1 MSDKKATII
10 IEAEDRA
17 SDALNKVKNK
27 GEDLAKS
34 LAAVGASFTAVG
46 AATVVA
52 VKSFVTSA
60 AEMEQQRVSFET
72 LTGSV
77 ELGRQKLKELTDFAS
92 KTPFEIPQILEQSKR
107 LLAMGIAAD
116 DLIPTFKNLGNI
128 ASGVGMEKLPQ
139 LVLAFGQVKAATK
152 LTGAEL
158 RQFTEA
164 GVPLLQ
170 ALVDKANEGGGA
182 LVKVGGG
189 ASKEMISL
197 STKIATATW
206 EMDYFRKTG
215 GKTDK
220 QLATMQKT
228 IDMNKAKLGELGP
241 VGAATFKRVETNVR
255 DMIDQ
260 IHDGAISFDQVKAAL
275 EGVDDEGSRFFNM
288 MEKQALT
295 TSGQM
300 SNFNDKIYMT
310 KVAIGSALLPTVNEL
325 LNAVAPLMSKFS
337 EFVTANPILAKGF
350 VAVGLAIG
358 AIGAAML
365 VLVPIIL
372 LVNSALFPQ
381 ILLIGAIGLAIALV
395 VAAIFYWKDS
405 LIAFVTASK
414 PQIDLFV
421 AYLQKAWSVSQAIAS
436 WFAATF
442 GPAIKATF
450 DLIIAIVKSVAINF
464 AENTKSIVSLAQSW
478 VDKFAAIEG
487 AVKKAADAIGWMLG
501 KYKELVSFI
510 SGNEIAKKILTEGL
524 KTGIGIA
531 NPIMG
536 ILSRQHGGIV
546 PGGAGD
552 AVPALLHGGERVV
565 SRTGSDVNTQG
576 SSSGTTVNLIIE
588 GDVNSMDMVQ
598 NIVDAVKGA
607 LGRDSELAQLG
618 VSI

>member
-1 MSDKKATII
+1 MADKKATII

-46 AATVVA
+46 AATLVA
-52 VKSFVTSA
+52 VKSFIASA
-60 AEMEQQRVSFET
+60 AEMEQQRVSFEV

-77 ELGRQKLKELTDFAS
+77 ELGQKKLKELTDFAS

-152 LTGAEL
+152 LTGMEL

-170 ALVDKANEGGGA
+170 ALVDKANESGGA
-182 LVKVGGG
+182 LTKVGG
-189 ASKEMISL
+189 ASKDMVKL
-197 STKIATATW
+197 SSKIATASW

-215 GKTDK
+215 GKTDA

-228 IDMNKAKLGELGP
+228 IDMNKAKLSEMGP
-241 VGAATFKRVETNVR
+241 AAAVVFKRVETNAR
-255 DMIDQ
+255 DMIDK
-260 IHDGAISFDQVKAAL
+260 ISDGAVTFDQVKAAL
-275 EGVDDEGSRFFNM
+275 EGMDDEGGKFFQM
-288 MEKQALT
+288 MEKQAQT
-295 TSGQM
+295 TAGQI
-300 SNFNDKIYMT
+300 SNFNDKIFMT
-310 KVAIGSALLPTVNEL
+310 KNAIGSALLPTVNEL
-325 LNAVAPLMSKFS
+325 LGAVTPLLARLS
-337 EFVTANPILAKGF
+337 EFVTANPEIAKAFIGI
-350 VAVGLAIG
+350 GLAIG
-358 AIGAAML
+358 AVGAAML
-365 VLVPIIL
+365 AIVPIIL

-381 ILLIGAIGLAIALV
+381 ILLVGAIGLAIALV
-395 VAAIFYWKDS
+395 IAAIIYWKDS

-421 AYLQKAWSVSQAIAS
+421 SYLQKVLIKAQEVAS
-436 WFAATF
+436 WFTKTF

-450 DLIIAIVKSVAINF
+450 ELIKDIVKIVVDDF
-464 AENTKSIVSLAQSW
+464 VKNTQSIVSLGQAWIS
-478 VDKFAAIEG
+478 KFNAIEV
-487 AVKKAADAIGWMLG
+487 AVRKAADAISWLIG
-501 KYKELVSFI
+501 KYKELVDFV
-510 SGNEIAKKILTEGL
+510 SGNEIAKRFLSEGFKMSL
-524 KTGIGIA
+524 GSI
-531 NPIMG
+531 NPFLGMI
-536 ILSRQHGGIV
+536 SKQHGGIV

-565 SRTGSDVNTQG
+565 SRTGTDVNTGG

-588 GDVNSMDMVQ
+588 GDVNSMDMVR